1 MAKKKDGPGRR
12 LIRYISNA
20 ELGTVL
26 PSLLGVSGRRYQ
38 QLRLRQEQDLVLLR
52 ENILDILDIYSTIQS
67 GIVKGS
73 REDSGYA
80 QPAMQL
86 PLRPDERWG
95 RSGSQGPTWRSLLT
109 PEAFEPV
116 TSGWQSG

>member
-38 QLRLRQEQDLVLLR
+38 QLRLRQEQDLVLTR
-52 ENILDILDIYSTIQS
+52 ENILDILDIYSTVQS

-73 REDSGYA
+73 PEDCGYA
-80 QPAMQL
+80 QLAMQP
-86 PLRPDERWG
+86 PLRPYKR
-95 RSGSQGPTWRSLLT
+95 
-109 PEAFEPV
+109 
-116 TSGWQSG
+116 